1 MGLLSYVFCCHNIFI
16 FILFKDKTNKLPF
29 SAPLWRW
36 RGTSLSISQLQR
48 LPKVYIFLN
57 TRNTFNTELEYLRKL
72 WECVM
77 MCSVQYA
84 MQMEIKSVPVYSHRA
99 MAEIWNYGF
108 DWYVKRLKLIC
119 TKVDDNMY
127 KGWRRNWTHRDH
139 GVLRRQSHQ
148 VRKPAVSHT
157 FDKKTKTNK
166 QAPVLENIQVEGL
179 NISVSVSPCQTD
191 LLLGQR
197 CKSGCQKN
205 PPHVNCPG
213 TWRSTRCRTASG
225 WWSSSGWKR
234 GRRRKPRRLTCKT
247 EFSTEMSAIYV
258 HKHSM

>member
-1 MGLLSYVFCCHNIFI
+1 MYSVLFHFPPNCCHNIFI
-16 FILFKDKTNKLPF
+16 FILFEDKTNKLPF

-48 LPKVYIFLN
+48 LSKVYIFLN

-84 MQMEIKSVPVYSHRA
+84 MQLEIKSVPVYSRRA

-148 VRKPAVSHT
+148 VRKPEVSPA
-157 FDKKTKTNK
+157 FDKKTKKTNK
-166 QAPVLENIQVEGL
+166 PLFFGKYPSWGVKYLCLSLSLSNWLA
-179 NISVSVSPCQTD
+179 
-191 LLLGQR
+191 
-197 CKSGCQKN
+197 
-205 PPHVNCPG
+205 
-213 TWRSTRCRTASG
+213 G
-225 WWSSSGWKR
+225 W
-234 GRRRKPRRLTCKT
+234 T
-247 EFSTEMSAIYV
+247 M
-258 HKHSM
+258 